1 MSSVASQAL
10 GSEASQ
16 CACSRM
22 DLQNEGNKQGGRDQT
37 FRSLLQLR
45 APREFEAFYN
55 AGSPCEDLDI
65 EIFGRK
71 TCNHLMRLAD
81 NKTVLYEL
89 SYVLPRVRHGY
100 FAYLRGKG
108 FFDQKP

>member
-1 MSSVASQAL
+1 MRVPLTMSSVASQAL

-22 DLQNEGNKQGGRDQT
+22 DLQNEGNKQGREVATRD
-37 FRSLLQLR
+37 
-45 APREFEAFYN
+45 FEAFTI

>member
-1 MSSVASQAL
+1 MPRTMSSVASQAL

-22 DLQNEGNKQGGRDQT
+22 DLQNEGNKQGGRDKG
-37 FRSLLQLR
+37 FRSLYKCG
-45 APREFEAFYN
+45 P
-55 AGSPCEDLDI
+55 PCEDIDD

-81 NKTVLYEL
+81 DNTVLYEL
-89 SYVLPRVRHGY
+89 SYVLSRVRHGY